1 MSREIYTRE
10 GDATLRR
17 TLLTPSSYRMNARG
31 IKMFWGYSGVD
42 VVTVPGL
49 SSVGRAF
56 DCSSIK
62 AKA

>member
-31 IKMFWGYSGVD
+31 IKNEYYRWD
-42 VVTVPGL
+42 
-49 SSVGRAF
+49 
-56 DCSSIK
+56 IIHI
-62 AKA
+62 